1 VAAGALG
8 KQTARRKKK
17 RRKFR
22 FPIYVCYTYVCV
34 YNGKIFHR
42 ICTKMKKCSH
52 SEMVWEMVDGIVGGK
67 WVGIMMMEKK
77 KQKKADRSRK
87 MKLSAYG
94 NETQIF
100 CVCVRA

>member
-1 VAAGALG
+1 MCVSGWQLG
-8 KQTARRKKK
+8 RLVNKQQEEKKK

-52 SEMVWEMVDGIVGGK
+52 SEMVWEMVDGICGWQMGGNNDD
-67 WVGIMMMEKK
+67 GEEKAEEGGQ
-77 KQKKADRSRK
+77 KQKNEIKRIRK
-87 MKLSAYG
+87 
-94 NETQIF
+94 
-100 CVCVRA
+100 